1 MEWNGGSDSQVLILL
16 TSLRLSN
23 DTQALA
29 GDAPGRLDGPIPR
42 GPNRYASEQDEQKRH
57 GRDECEEGDEQVRA
71 LAELAVRRGRHQP
84 EHEEADGHA
93 HEKGPDRVQHLGDG
107 RQEEGGADLS
117 RLRVRSADVSAHA
130 VVHLEDCDDALR
142 DGEGLEKDE
151 KMKKCAS
158 AGRNCSISLPGK

>member
-1 MEWNGGSDSQVLILL
+1 MEWGFGSQVLILL
-16 TSLRLSN
+16 TSLRLGN

-42 GPNRYASEQDEQKRH
+42 GPNGHASEQDEQKRH

-71 LAELAVRRGRHQP
+71 RAELAVRRGRHEP

-93 HEKGPDRVQHLGDG
+93 DEKGPDRVQHLGDG
-107 RQEEGGADLS
+107 RQEEGGADLG

-130 VVHLEDCDDALR
+130 VFHLEDCDDALR

-151 KMKKCAS
+151 KDEKMCVSGAELF
-158 AGRNCSISLPGK
+158 NSLPGK